1 MIVII
6 IIVWKIGT
14 IKNDNRDKNYNIN
27 DNIDYIMTKI
37 HENSI

>member
-14 IKNDNRDKNYNIN
+14 KKNDNRDKNYNIN